1 MILEYLKKYE
11 KESIVI
17 SVILIVI
24 AIFLIA
30 KPGIALTTAVTIFG
44 IIFLVEGIIG
54 IISYM
59 REEPEVR
66 AFSSELMMGIL
77 LAMLGLIILF
87 NRPLFISMI
96 PIITGIWIIIRS
108 IMKFQLAINLKS
120 VVAEKWGW
128 MLVSSI
134 LMCILGVLIIVN
146 PFEAIVT
153 LTRFIGIMIVIVE
166 VIDIFESIYFL
177 AKAK

>member
-1 MILEYLKKYE
+1 MIIDYLKKYE
-11 KESIVI
+11 KESIVV
-17 SVILIVI
+17 SLALLII

-44 IIFLVEGIIG
+44 VIFLIEGIIS

-59 REEPEVR
+59 MEETEIR

-77 LAMLGLIILF
+77 LTMLGLIILF
-87 NRPLFISMI
+87 NKTLFISMI

-120 VVAEKWGW
+120 SVDENWGW
-128 MLVSSI
+128 MLASSI
-134 LMCILGVLIIVN
+134 LMCVLGILIIVN

-153 LTRFIGIMIVIVE
+153 LTRFVGIMIVIAE

-177 AKAK
+177 AKVK

>member
-1 MILEYLKKYE
+1 MIIDYLKKYE
-11 KESIVI
+11 KESIVV
-17 SVILIVI
+17 SLILIAV

-30 KPGIALTTAVTIFG
+30 KTGIALTTAVTIFG
-44 IIFLVEGIIG
+44 IIFLVEGIIS

-59 REEPEVR
+59 KEEPEVR

-87 NRPLFISMI
+87 NRTLFISMI

-108 IMKFQLAINLKS
+108 IMKFQFAINLKS

-134 LMCILGVLIIVN
+134 VMCILGILIIVN

-153 LTRFIGIMIVIVE
+153 LTRFIGIMIVIAE

>member
-1 MILEYLKKYE
+1 MIIDYLKKYE
-11 KESIVI
+11 KESIVG
-17 SVILIVI
+17 SLILIAV

-87 NRPLFISMI
+87 NRTLFISMI

-108 IMKFQLAINLKS
+108 IMKFQFAINLKS

-134 LMCILGVLIIVN
+134 VMCILGILIIVN

-153 LTRFIGIMIVIVE
+153 LTRFIGIMIVIAE

>member
-1 MILEYLKKYE
+1 MIIDYLKKYE

-44 IIFLVEGIIG
+44 VVFLVEGIIG

-59 REEPEVR
+59 REEPEFR

-108 IMKFQLAINLKS
+108 IMKFQFAINLKS
-120 VVAEKWGW
+120 VITEKWGW

-146 PFEAIVT
+146 PFEAIVA

>member
-1 MILEYLKKYE
+1 MILDYLKKYE
-11 KESIVI
+11 KESIVV
-17 SVILIVI
+17 SLVLLVI

-44 IIFLVEGIIG
+44 FVFLVEGIIS
-54 IISYM
+54 IISYTM
-59 REEPEVR
+59 EEPEVR
-66 AFSSELMMGIL
+66 ALSSELMMGIL
-77 LAMLGLIILF
+77 LTMLGLIILF
-87 NRPLFISMI
+87 NKSLFISMI

-120 VVAEKWGW
+120 SVDEKWGW
-128 MLVSSI
+128 MLASSI
-134 LMCILGVLIIVN
+134 LMCVLGILIIVN

-153 LTRFIGIMIVIVE
+153 LTRFVGIMIVIAE

-177 AKAK
+177 AKVK

>member
-1 MILEYLKKYE
+1 MIIDYLKKYE
-11 KESIVI
+11 KESILV
-17 SVILIVI
+17 SLVLIVI

-30 KPGIALTTAVTIFG
+30 KPGIALITAVTIFG
-44 IIFLVEGIIG
+44 VIFLIEGIIS

-59 REEPEVR
+59 MEEPEIR

-77 LAMLGLIILF
+77 LTMLGLIILF
-87 NRPLFISMI
+87 NKTLFISMI

-120 VVAEKWGW
+120 VVAERWGW
-128 MLVSSI
+128 MLASSI
-134 LMCILGVLIIVN
+134 LMCILGIFIITN
-146 PFEAIVT
+146 PFETILT
-153 LTRFIGIMIVIVE
+153 LTRFVGIMILIAE

-177 AKAK
+177 SRVK

>member
-1 MILEYLKKYE
+1 MK
-11 KESIVI
+11 
-17 SVILIVI
+17 
-24 AIFLIA
+24 
-30 KPGIALTTAVTIFG
+30 
-44 IIFLVEGIIG
+44 
-54 IISYM
+54 
-59 REEPEVR
+59 EEPEVR

-87 NRPLFISMI
+87 NRTLFISMI

-108 IMKFQLAINLKS
+108 IMKFQFAINLKS

-134 LMCILGVLIIVN
+134 VMCILGILIIVN

-153 LTRFIGIMIVIVE
+153 LTRFIGIMIVIAE

>member
-108 IMKFQLAINLKS
+108 IMKFQFAINLKS

>member
-1 MILEYLKKYE
+1 MIIDYLKKYE
-11 KESIVI
+11 KESIVV
-17 SVILIVI
+17 SLALLII

-44 IIFLVEGIIG
+44 VIFLIEGIIS

-59 REEPEVR
+59 MEEPEIR
-66 AFSSELMMGIL
+66 TFSSELMMGIL
-77 LAMLGLIILF
+77 LTMLGLIILF
-87 NRPLFISMI
+87 NKTLFISMI

-120 VVAEKWGW
+120 SVDEKWGW
-128 MLVSSI
+128 MLASSI
-134 LMCILGVLIIVN
+134 LMCVLGILIIVN

-153 LTRFIGIMIVIVE
+153 LTRFVGIIIVIAE

-177 AKAK
+177 AKVK

>member
-1 MILEYLKKYE
+1 MIIDYLKKYE
-11 KESIVI
+11 KESIVV
-17 SVILIVI
+17 SLALLII

-44 IIFLVEGIIG
+44 VIFLIEGIIS

-59 REEPEVR
+59 MEEPEIR

-77 LAMLGLIILF
+77 LTMLGLIILF
-87 NRPLFISMI
+87 NKTLFISMI

-120 VVAEKWGW
+120 SVDEKWGW
-128 MLVSSI
+128 MLASSI
-134 LMCILGVLIIVN
+134 LMCVLGILIIVN

-153 LTRFIGIMIVIVE
+153 LTRFVGIMIVIAE

-177 AKAK
+177 TKVK